1 MEKQVA
7 GADKMPQT
15 EDRPDSI
22 LQVLWEK
29 NEGELP
35 RRVRLMSIRAGFV
48 QRGRAVGAYNVTMIP
63 PCIVAAVADAGRKAY
78 GARASRGNMEGDWL

>member
-29 NEGELP
+29 DKGELP
-35 RRVRLMSIRAGFV
+35 RSTRLVSIRAGFG
-48 QRGRAVGAYNVTMIP
+48 QSGQAVVAYTFTMIP
-63 PCIVAAVADAGRKAY
+63 PCSVAAIAQAGRKAY
-78 GARASRGNMEGDWL
+78 GA